1 MKKLYFYNLLIF
13 NVLQLYI
20 NYNPLII
27 KPKRN
32 KEK

>member
-1 MKKLYFYNLLIF
+1 MKKLYSYNLLIF

-20 NYNPLII
+20 NYNSLII